1 MITCIFLT
9 SFEVPFPSFL
19 GACNKQESEKEQN
32 AMLLK
37 FTLLHFH
44 KPFPCYQLTCR
55 KQNLFQNQTN
65 AETTNSSKL
74 IPILSQCQTLSQ
86 TLLKRIL
93 LFLLSPEIAF
103 WYFCWAAFCAR
114 LPCKDCLYPW
124 RIFSLSSS
132 LTFNLILIT
141 ILRFVPGWYFKF

>member
-37 FTLLHFH
+37 FTLLHLH
-44 KPFPCYQLTCR
+44 IPFPCYQGTCR

-74 IPILSQCQTLSQ
+74 IPILSQFQTPPTNSS
-86 TLLKRIL
+86 LKNFAIFVVSWNSIL
-93 LFLLSPEIAF
+93 IFLLSCLLCPASLQ
-103 WYFCWAAFCAR
+103 R
-114 LPCKDCLYPW
+114 LF
-124 RIFSLSSS
+124 ISLKNF
-132 LTFNLILIT
+132 LPFVILNLQLNT
-141 ILRFVPGWYFKF
+141 YNYS